1 MLRNAKR
8 FIYVT
13 VVLHNKKTMN
23 KHITILLI
31 LLIPVLSF
39 GQEQEYKSKERE
51 KYYKNLNYK
60 PFKPLSKKEISS
72 FKNAHFDLE
81 DIGDYTPYS
90 DSLYLTPYQ
99 DSIYKIMF
107 NPANRDS
114 MIIPEPQFVGEIE
127 KSQILKYEKS
137 GEAEAFIYVS
147 SKYENRYFG
156 ESGIWVAYST
166 NKGESWEYLYTGIV
180 QQQPLYI
187 KWYSK
192 LPLINSKRELQIETC
207 LLRQLSPFSHPGPG
221 PTYEVVKDGLL
232 LTLDL
237 KTLRKDT
244 DGDGLTDIVETK
256 FYTNLNNKDTDGD
269 GITDDLD
276 LNPRL
281 NVQRTDKT
289 VIFESAVNE
298 ETNMFDT
305 TGLVISSLKTPQINY
320 ATDTTETI
328 LIVTDNPDIQS
339 IQPKSTRV
347 IILSEKEYEKSKG
360 LFRNELNDMSISPLF
375 KVDNE
380 TDTYIFTRSFN
391 TWGEEYL
398 VKKTEK
404 GWRIM
409 IISSWI
415 S

>member
-1 MLRNAKR
+1 MYRQLS
-8 FIYVT
+8 
-13 VVLHNKKTMN
+13 
-23 KHITILLI
+23 ILLI

-39 GQEQEYKSKERE
+39 GQEKEYKSKEQE

-60 PFKPLSKKEISS
+60 PFKPLSKKEILN
-72 FKNAHFDLE
+72 FKNAHFDIE
-81 DIGDYTPYS
+81 DIADYTPYS
-90 DSLYLTPYQ
+90 DSLDLTPYQ

-114 MIIPEPQFVGEIE
+114 MIIPEPEFIGEIE

-137 GEAEAFIYVS
+137 GENEAFIYVS

-156 ESGIWVAYST
+156 ESGIWVAYSI

-180 QQQPLYI
+180 QQQPLYV

-192 LPLINSKRELQIETC
+192 LPMINSKGELQIETC
-207 LLRQLSPFSHPGPG
+207 LLRQLTPFSHPGPG

-237 KTLRKDT
+237 KTLKKDT
-244 DGDGLTDIVETK
+244 DGDGLSDIVETK
-256 FYTNLNNKDTDGD
+256 FFTNLNNKDTDSD
-269 GITDDLD
+269 GIYDNLD

-281 NVQRTDKT
+281 KVQRTDKT

-305 TGLVISSLKTPQINY
+305 TGLVISSLQTPQINY
-320 ATDTTETI
+320 ATDTTETV
-328 LIVTDNPDIQS
+328 LIVADNPDIQS

-347 IILSEKEYEKSKG
+347 IVLTKKEYEKSKAK
-360 LFRNELNDMSISPLF
+360 FRNELNDMSISRLF

-380 TDTYIFTRSFN
+380 IDSYIFTRSFN

-398 VKKTEK
+398 VKKTK
-404 GWRIM
+404 DGWKIL

>member
-1 MLRNAKR
+1 
-8 FIYVT
+8 
-13 VVLHNKKTMN
+13 MN
-23 KHITILLI
+23 RKLSILLI
-31 LLIPVLSF
+31 LMIPVLSF
-39 GQEQEYKSKERE
+39 GQEQEYKSKEQE
-51 KYYKNLNYK
+51 NYYKNFNFK
-60 PFKPLSKKEISS
+60 PFKPLRKKEILN
-72 FKNAHFDLE
+72 FKSAFFEIENIA
-81 DIGDYTPYS
+81 DYSPYS

-107 NPANRDS
+107 NPINRDS
-114 MIIPEPQFVGEIE
+114 MIIPEPQFIGKIE

-137 GEAEAFIYVS
+137 GENEAFIYVS
-147 SKYENRYFG
+147 SKYENSYFG
-156 ESGIWVAYST
+156 ESGIWVAYSI

-180 QQQPLYI
+180 QQQPLYF

-192 LPLINSKRELQIETC
+192 LQLINSKGELQIETC
-207 LLRQLSPFSHPGPG
+207 LLRQLTPFSHPGPG

-237 KTLRKDT
+237 KTLKKDT
-244 DGDGLTDIVETK
+244 DGDVLSDIVETK
-256 FYTNLNNKDTDGD
+256 FFTNLNNKDTDGD
-269 GITDDLD
+269 GIYDNLD

-281 NVQRTDKT
+281 KVQRTDKT

-298 ETNMFDT
+298 ETNLFDT

-328 LIVTDNPDIQS
+328 LIVADNADIQS

-347 IILSEKEYEKSKG
+347 IVLSKIEYEKSKVK
-360 LFRNELNDMSISPLF
+360 FRNELNDMSISPLF

-380 TDTYIFTRSFN
+380 IDTYIFTRSFN

-398 VKKTEK
+398 VKKTNA
-404 GWRIM
+404 GWKIM

>member
-1 MLRNAKR
+1 MKR
-8 FIYVT
+8 Q
-13 VVLHNKKTMN
+13 LS
-23 KHITILLI
+23 ILLI

-51 KYYKNLNYK
+51 EYYKNFNYK
-60 PFKPLSKKEISS
+60 PFKPLSKKEI
-72 FKNAHFDLE
+72 FNFNNAYFEKE
-81 DIGDYTPYS
+81 DIADYTPYS

-114 MIIPEPQFVGEIE
+114 MIIPELQFIGEIE

-137 GEAEAFIYVS
+137 GEIEAFIYVS

-156 ESGIWVAYST
+156 ESGIWVAYSI

-180 QQQPLYI
+180 QQQPLYV

-192 LPLINSKRELQIETC
+192 LPLINSKGELQIETC
-207 LLRQLSPFSHPGPG
+207 LLRQLTPFTHPGPG

-237 KTLRKDT
+237 KTLKKDT
-244 DGDGLTDIVETK
+244 DGDGLSDIVETK
-256 FYTNLNNKDTDGD
+256 YFTNLNNKDTDGD
-269 GITDDLD
+269 GIYDNLD

-281 NVQRTDKT
+281 NVKRTDKT

-298 ETNMFDT
+298 EINKFDT
-305 TGLVISSLKTPQINY
+305 TGLVITSLITPQINY
-320 ATDTTETI
+320 ATDKTETI

-347 IILSEKEYEKSKG
+347 IVLTKKEYEKSKG
-360 LFRNELNDMSISPLF
+360 KFRNELNDMSISPLF
-375 KVDNE
+375 KVDDNI
-380 TDTYIFTRSFN
+380 DAYIFTKSFN
-391 TWGEEYL
+391 TWEDEYL
-398 VKKTEK
+398 VKKTK
-404 GWRIM
+404 DGWKIM
-409 IISSWI
+409 IISFWI